1 MNKTVLLC
9 TFTTSQSLRDC
20 IGYIRVFYKETVLDL
35 ETYQYTHQPESLI
48 CVYNV
53 IAPSKRIEDTISIN
67 KKKQT
72 TTFYTINA
80 LNSLI
85 KSLNNGILDKEFRIN
100 WNDYQNTLILSDKQ
114 DNRRLIPIEKVNS
127 I

>member
-9 TFTTSQSLRDC
+9 TFTTKQSLRDC
-20 IGYIRVFYKETVLDL
+20 IGYIRVFYREAVLDL
-35 ETYQYTHQPESLI
+35 EAYHYMHQPENII

-53 IAPSKRIEDTISIN
+53 ISPTKRIEDTISIN

-85 KSLNNGILDKEFRIN
+85 KSLNNGMLDMDFRVN

-114 DNRRLIPIEKVNS
+114 DNRRLISIEKIS
-127 I
+127 LD